1 MARCKWTPFHNQKV
15 ELARGRGIGQ
25 TSEMSVARNLTD
37 IIDDASFLA
46 HRYDE
51 MADAFRFLPVPR
63 DVHRECTFITEEH
76 LPDIEN
82 YSLHKRADVAQQ
94 SPRTAPL
101 NFIFHSAYCCSTML
115 ARAFDIEG
123 TSMGLKEPVV
133 LNDII
138 GWRRRGASGE
148 KFERVLDQSLD
159 LLSRPFSPGE
169 SVVIKPSN
177 ICTPL
182 ALPML
187 STRPDAKALLLY
199 APIESFLRSIAKK
212 EMWGRIWV
220 RDVLIGTRQ
229 DGYLIPGFEQ
239 DDLLK
244 LTDLQVAAIGW
255 LSQHAAFAKI
265 VETFGP
271 ERTRTLDSDSFL
283 ARSPETIAALSE
295 LFGMELNANQQ
306 RAVLDGP
313 AFNSHSK
320 LDQNKPGEVFDA
332 KARQT
337 EQESIAALHGN
348 EIDMVATWARAVA
361 ESQNIKLDI
370 GANLLG

>member
-1 MARCKWTPFHNQKV
+1 
-15 ELARGRGIGQ
+15 
-25 TSEMSVARNLTD
+25 MSVTRNLTD
-37 IIDDASFLA
+37 IIDDASYLA

-51 MADAFRFLPVPR
+51 MADAFRFVPVPR
-63 DVHRECTFITEEH
+63 DVHRKCTFITDEH

-94 SPRTAPL
+94 SLPAAPL
-101 NFIFHSAYCCSTML
+101 HFIFHSAYCCSTMM

-133 LNDII
+133 LNDMI
-138 GWRRRGASGE
+138 GWRRRGSSGQ
-148 KFERVLDQSLD
+148 KFEQVLDQALD
-159 LLSRPFSPGE
+159 LLSRPFSSGE
-169 SVVIKPSN
+169 SIVIKPSN

-187 STRPDAKALLLY
+187 SMRPDAKALLLY

-229 DGYLIPGFEQ
+229 DGYLIQGFDQ
-239 DDLLK
+239 DELLK

-265 VETFGP
+265 VETFGLG
-271 ERTRTLDSDSFL
+271 RIRTLDSDSFL

-295 LFGMELNANQQ
+295 LFGLNLDDSQQ
-306 RAVLDGP
+306 NTVLDGP

-332 KARQT
+332 KARQS
-337 EQESIAALHGN
+337 EQDDVAALHGN

-361 ESQNIKLDI
+361 QSQNIKMDI